1 MAEINI
7 KRFVDIDIEQHV
19 HSTVSGTRG
28 TVVLYTSEGTK
39 GTTNLIES
47 LGDAAGHYAS
57 MATTMAYLE
66 MFFNNGGVSVLV
78 VEGMPASAVTN
89 DVISALDNKYI
100 VICAANP
107 ASNTTATYNALKA
120 VATARA
126 ADTNIYGINEKIILA
141 RTTSGAKETWVIK
154 SSASGELVTTQIAFT
169 SNGQKF
175 TSIGTNRD
183 LGPITLYYGNTEIA
197 GYEPGTETRYTFND
211 ESYRKLTFDTQP
223 TGNLLTW
230 LQSNAVRQANDTT
243 IDKDAVANF
252 GVKYSTVLGAEM
264 TIAAYLSHVNVYR
277 TNTVADYMF
286 TQEILTDEKVDDT
299 TFGSILNENMNVDV
313 YLAGAVRNMGGNL
326 KNGADLINSY
336 VKIILHQTLTERLLD
351 LLTTKIKGARGLAQI
366 YATVAQELEAYRSCG
381 YLTTDKVWT
390 DEDLTTT
397 YNGQTY
403 TIITKGTPLL
413 LGYSIKILPL
423 SSLTLVDK
431 TERKTPPIYIIIAD
445 QYGIRKITING
456 EVI

>member
-1 MAEINI
+1 MADINI
-7 KRFVDIDIEQHV
+7 KRFVDVDIVQHV
-19 HSTVSGTRG
+19 HPTIVGTRG
-28 TVVLYTSEGTK
+28 TVVLYTGEGTK
-39 GTTNLIES
+39 GTTQLVES
-47 LGDAAGHYAS
+47 LSDAASKYAN
-57 MATTMAYLE
+57 APTTLAYLKV
-66 MFFNNGGVSVLV
+66 FFENGGVSALV
-78 VEGMPASAVTN
+78 VEGTPYS
-89 DVISALDNKYI
+89 DVSSDVLSALDDKYI
-100 VICAANP
+100 VVCYAAPKNDT
-107 ASNTTATYNALKA
+107 ASVYTALKGI
-120 VATARA
+120 ATTRE

-141 RTTSGAKETWVIK
+141 RTTSGVKETWVIK

-175 TSIGTNRD
+175 TSIGTNKD

-197 GYEPGTETRYTFND
+197 GYEPGTETRYQFND
-211 ESYRKLTFDTQP
+211 EAYRKLTFDTQP

-230 LQSNAVRQANDTT
+230 LQSNAVKQAGDT

-264 TIAAYLSHVNVYR
+264 TIAAYLSRVNVYR

-286 TQEILTDEKVDDT
+286 TQEVLTDEKVDDT
-299 TFGSILNENMNVDV
+299 TFGSILDENMNVDV

>member
-175 TSIGTNRD
+175 ASIGTNRD

-211 ESYRKLTFDTQP
+211 ESYRKLTFDTTP
-223 TGNLLTW
+223 TGALLTW
-230 LQSNAVRQANDTT
+230 LQSNAVKQAGDT

-264 TIAAYLSHVNVYR
+264 TIAAYLSRVNVYR

-286 TQEILTDEKVDDT
+286 TQEALTDEKVDDT
-299 TFGSILNENMNVDV
+299 TFGSILDENMNVDV

-351 LLTTKIKGARGLAQI
+351 LLTTKINGARGLAQI

>member
-175 TSIGTNRD
+175 ASIGTNRD

-211 ESYRKLTFDTQP
+211 ESYRKLTFDTTP
-223 TGNLLTW
+223 TGALLTW
-230 LQSNAVRQANDTT
+230 LQSNAVKQAGDT

-264 TIAAYLSHVNVYR
+264 TIAAYLSRVNVYR

-286 TQEILTDEKVDDT
+286 TQEALTDEKVDDT
-299 TFGSILNENMNVDV
+299 TFGSILDENMNVDV

>member
-47 LGDAAGHYAS
+47 LGDATGHYAS

-107 ASNTTATYNALKA
+107 ASNITATYNALKA
-120 VATARA
+120 VATTRA

-175 TSIGTNRD
+175 ASIGTNRD

-211 ESYRKLTFDTQP
+211 ESYRKLTFDTTP
-223 TGNLLTW
+223 TGALLTW
-230 LQSNAVRQANDTT
+230 LQSNAVKQANDTT

-264 TIAAYLSHVNVYR
+264 TIAAYLSRVNVYR

-286 TQEILTDEKVDDT
+286 TQEAVTDEKVDDT
-299 TFGSILNENMNVDV
+299 TFGSILDENMNVDV

-336 VKIILHQTLTERLLD
+336 VKVILHQTLTERLLD

-366 YATVAQELEAYRSCG
+366 YATIAQELEAYRSCG

-431 TERKTPPIYIIIAD
+431 TERKTPPIYVIIAD

>member
-1 MAEINI
+1 M
-7 KRFVDIDIEQHV
+7 
-19 HSTVSGTRG
+19 
-28 TVVLYTSEGTK
+28 
-39 GTTNLIES
+39 
-47 LGDAAGHYAS
+47 
-57 MATTMAYLE
+57 
-66 MFFNNGGVSVLV
+66 
-78 VEGMPASAVTN
+78 
-89 DVISALDNKYI
+89 
-100 VICAANP
+100 
-107 ASNTTATYNALKA
+107 
-120 VATARA
+120 
-126 ADTNIYGINEKIILA
+126 
-141 RTTSGAKETWVIK
+141 
-154 SSASGELVTTQIAFT
+154 
-169 SNGQKF
+169 
-175 TSIGTNRD
+175 
-183 LGPITLYYGNTEIA
+183 
-197 GYEPGTETRYTFND
+197 
-211 ESYRKLTFDTQP
+211 
-223 TGNLLTW
+223 LTW
-230 LQSNAVRQANDTT
+230 LQSNAVKQAGDT

-264 TIAAYLSHVNVYR
+264 TIAAYLSRVNVYR

-286 TQEILTDEKVDDT
+286 TQEALTDEKVDDT
-299 TFGSILNENMNVDV
+299 TFGSILDENMNVDV

>member
-47 LGDAAGHYAS
+47 LGDATGRYAS
-57 MATTMAYLE
+57 MPTTMAYLE

-120 VATARA
+120 VATTRA
-126 ADTNIYGINEKIILA
+126 ADTSIYGINEKIILA
-141 RTTSGAKETWVIK
+141 RTISGAKETWVIK

-211 ESYRKLTFDTQP
+211 ESYRKLTFDTTP
-223 TGNLLTW
+223 TGALLTW
-230 LQSNAVRQANDTT
+230 LQSNAVKQANDTT

-264 TIAAYLSHVNVYR
+264 TIAAYLSQINVYK
-277 TNTVADYMF
+277 TNSVSDYMF
-286 TQEILTDEKVDDT
+286 TKEAITAETLTDTEY
-299 TFGSILNENMNVDV
+299 ENIIGANCNVDV
-313 YLAGAVRNMGGNL
+313 YLANSVRNMGGNL
-326 KNGADLINSY
+326 KNGADLVNSY
-336 VKIILHQTLTERLLD
+336 TLIVLHQTLTERLLE
-351 LLTTKIKGARGLAQI
+351 LLATKIKGSKGLAQI
-366 YATVAQELEAYRSCG
+366 YATIAQELEAYRSCG
-381 YLTTDKVWT
+381 YLTTDKIWT
-390 DEDLTTT
+390 EEDLVVT
-397 YNGQTY
+397 YNSQNY
-403 TIITKGTPLL
+403 TVITKGTPLNS
-413 LGYSIKILPL
+413 GYAIKVLPF
-423 SSLTLVDK
+423 SSLTVPDK
-431 TERKTPPIYIIIAD
+431 TERKTPPIYVIIAD
-445 QYGIRKITING
+445 QYGIRKITVNG

>member
-1 MAEINI
+1 MSISSEITRISNAKTAI
-7 KRFVDIDIEQHV
+7 SESIANKGV
-19 HSTVSGTRG
+19 TVPSGTKIDG
-28 TVVLYTSEGTK
+28 MAALIDSIQTGGGGGDTS
-39 GTTNLIES
+39 
-47 LGDAAGHYAS
+47 
-57 MATTMAYLE
+57 
-66 MFFNNGGVSVLV
+66 
-78 VEGMPASAVTN
+78 
-89 DVISALDNKYI
+89 
-100 VICAANP
+100 
-107 ASNTTATYNALKA
+107 
-120 VATARA
+120 
-126 ADTNIYGINEKIILA
+126 
-141 RTTSGAKETWVIK
+141 ETWVIK
-154 SSASGELVTTQIAFT
+154 NSASGELVTTQIAFT

-211 ESYRKLTFDTQP
+211 EAYRKLTFDTQP

-230 LQSNAVRQANDTT
+230 LQSNAVKQAGDT

-264 TIAAYLSHVNVYR
+264 TIAAYLSRVNVYR

-286 TQEILTDEKVDDT
+286 TQEALTDEKVDDT

-366 YATVAQELEAYRSCG
+366 YAAVAQELEAYRSCG